1 MIQRENEGLF
11 GTILWILVYI
21 CGHAGISWYLCY
33 SKSDAWVMTTVL
45 LKAHCQ
51 QWVQTT
57 LPCLE
62 LLDRGGSLLGRA
74 SVSEAPSNLYL
85 LARKYKGYDSNCSSC
100 STCEVHT
107 PPTPPFRW
115 ALKVKDDFL
124 MPAPVSPS
132 LRALSGT
139 KQNSLPGVNDS
150 SFGSLQPMADS
161 NWCINA
167 PVHPPSGELDLG
179 HGSYTISRIQLQS
192 LTAIVGFITHPLLAP
207 FLSCFPSPLLVFPT
221 PPKQMTCIWIL
232 VSGSTSGK
240 TQTKTQTILHCINH
254 AGLSV

>member
-1 MIQRENEGLF
+1 
-11 GTILWILVYI
+11 
-21 CGHAGISWYLCY
+21 
-33 SKSDAWVMTTVL
+33 MTTVL

-57 LPCLE
+57 LPCLQ
-62 LLDRGGSLLGRA
+62 LLERGGSLLGRA
-74 SVSEAPSNLYL
+74 RSSVSEAPSNLYL

-107 PPTPPFRW
+107 PPTPPFQW
-115 ALKVKDDFL
+115 ALKDKDDFL

-167 PVHPPSGELDLG
+167 PVHPPSGELGLG
-179 HGSYTISRIQLQS
+179 HGSYTISQIQLQS
-192 LTAIVGFITHPLLAP
+192 LTAIVGFIDL
-207 FLSCFPSPLLVFPT
+207 FFIFIIYFFLLVWGLIWSSFPGFLLC
-221 PPKQMTCIWIL
+221 KVILLIFDIFYVYRHLWI
-232 VSGSTSGK
+232 
-240 TQTKTQTILHCINH
+240 
-254 AGLSV
+254 

>member
-1 MIQRENEGLF
+1 
-11 GTILWILVYI
+11 
-21 CGHAGISWYLCY
+21 
-33 SKSDAWVMTTVL
+33 
-45 LKAHCQ
+45 
-51 QWVQTT
+51 
-57 LPCLE
+57 
-62 LLDRGGSLLGRA
+62 
-74 SVSEAPSNLYL
+74 
-85 LARKYKGYDSNCSSC
+85 
-100 STCEVHT
+100 
-107 PPTPPFRW
+107 
-115 ALKVKDDFL
+115 

-192 LTAIVGFITHPLLAP
+192 LTAILAP

-221 PPKQMTCIWIL
+221 PPKQMTCI
-232 VSGSTSGK
+232 
-240 TQTKTQTILHCINH
+240 
-254 AGLSV
+254 